1 MVRKTLSG
9 TKYVL
14 LLTVAAVV
22 AVAVIWYSYTF
33 VRENTRALRDQVI
46 SILETQ
52 LSRNITYGSID
63 PFFINSM
70 TIRDVEIKDDSGKIL
85 AKGEKLSIKFNL
97 LNFLFMN
104 ENILKGITLE
114 NGYVNFSQ
122 QQDMDFITSLSERM
136 KPDEDTL
143 MPRQTKSFYFKG
155 KNLAANFLLDIGAI
169 SIDKCT
175 TDILLEGSNLRLSG
189 KMQLSGY
196 DLKTTKMTQFMT
208 SVEFDSSMKKDG
220 SEGLVNLQVAAF
232 TSDFIKTDK
241 KAFLITFDED
251 SLFICNMEDS
261 TPIDYSLTWNRKS
274 KSLTTQTVFQDFRP
288 SDIVTFT
295 GDYTKYN
302 DYAKAKGTG
311 NLEITYTPDKLEKT
325 LYFGEVD
332 LSLAGTKIPLEP
344 QCHIS
349 FSGVDKKIEIKSLT
363 LASSR
368 GNASYTGNLDAET
381 MSAQGSLFLDN
392 VKADDKIVI
401 DTHYDLVMADSKL
414 TLTSDN
420 LVLNKKELGSSSL
433 KVDLKEKT
441 ADLTLLN
448 LSLKARETEDKS
460 YSGLINLTKYPIKD
474 LEAVFSEE
482 EKLVTENYLVTA
494 DILCIYD
501 KNDFYITSRNVH
513 VDDVTHPEDSL
524 EFAVTST
531 LDDIKVSEIKLNY
544 RGFYGEGYF
553 DLSSMRSEHCDFET
567 FWKYRDTD
575 YEFNGFLNKRQN
587 LFVRGLYGFT
597 LSAFF
602 DDNGWPF
609 DLRATEFPVFI
620 MEHKTLADMDI
631 SGQMKDGN
639 LSIVT
644 INDMTLS
651 KLSFLK
657 GGSNSINFNG
667 TLIGNTLR
675 LNSWTLSDN
684 YSTVKGTGE
693 ASFADLGNCHGWL
706 RGTGSNL
713 NEEYNAY
720 LKIENKKISIDASCK
735 NSRVERFTSAKMT
748 GSLDTNAKITGT
760 FDDPDITASVNIQ
773 KGSLMKKPFE
783 LYTSLQV
790 TKKRTNLYTLT
801 GKIGDAIINSSSG
814 SVDWNRKEYK
824 LLADISLQDSE
835 NDKVDAILLNATGV
849 IQEDGQWI
857 INPAKT
863 RNKGTFRLTSTKP
876 VLLGYDRWNFEYNNN
891 GRRFYV
897 DGGPFRHCV
906 EGYYYPDGAIDFNL
920 RNPLFVAGKIKGKLV
935 GSEVDAV
942 ISDIALDMGRVG
954 QLIRYEYFFPLAGL
968 GTGTL
973 RMTGSLKNPDLWGV
987 MNVTDLYFA
996 VLSIPE
1002 IIGPA
1007 DGNLHFQGKDITMP
1021 PVLISEK
1028 KNKTYI
1034 KCSFMLE
1041 SWVLD
1046 YFKVDIS
1053 AFGDSKRG
1061 LKISDT
1067 FCGIDVDGYV
1077 LGNLSISGMTDSI
1090 LIDGD
1095 ITVNNCIINL
1105 NQDSSY
1111 ESFDAS
1117 SITDYLINLNITS
1130 GTGVEFYWPTKKLP
1144 VLRAFASKGQKV
1156 QVQYD
1161 SSINQFDIDGN
1172 VAFRGGD
1179 IFYFSNNFFIKN
1191 GLLVLNENQD
1201 KFDPLITV
1209 DAECRTATRN
1219 NQKVKL
1225 MFRMENTPL
1234 SHFQPRIESVPALSQ
1249 AELYELMGDTLMGGD
1264 VSDDER
1270 SAMATLANAGAYG
1283 TQLIGI
1289 LRPFERSIKDFFNVD
1304 IFAIRAQLNDKVFND
1319 QRNAEKSSG
1328 DMKRVGS
1335 NTVFRNIDIFFGKY
1349 FGEYFFLDTTIR
1361 FSAWD
1366 FDTFEYYEYNM
1377 PSFYNMYLE
1386 SEINLEVNT
1395 PLFILNLGLYPKLGK
1410 MPDFLWD
1417 TTIGLSWRFTF

>member
-14 LLTVAAVV
+14 LLTVAAVI
-22 AVAVIWYSYTF
+22 AAAAIWYSYTF
-33 VRENTRALRDQVI
+33 VQEHTSALRDQVI
-46 SILETQ
+46 SILENQ
-52 LSRNITYGSID
+52 LSRNISYGSID

-70 TIRDVEIKDDSGKIL
+70 TIRDVEIKDDNGKIL
-85 AKGEKLSIKFNL
+85 AKGEKLNIKFNL

-114 NGYVNFSQ
+114 NGYINFSQ

-136 KPDEDTL
+136 KPDEETL

-155 KNLAANFLLDIGAI
+155 KNLAANFLLDVGAI

-175 TDILLEGSNLRLSG
+175 TDILLQGSDLRLSG
-189 KMQLSGY
+189 KMQVSGY
-196 DLKTTKMTQFMT
+196 DLKSEKMTQFMT
-208 SVEFDSSMKKDG
+208 SVEFDSNMKKDG

-241 KAFLITFDED
+241 KAFLITFDEE
-251 SLFICNMEDS
+251 SFFVCNMEDS
-261 TPIDYSLTWNRKS
+261 TPIDYSLTWNRVGKS
-274 KSLTTQTVFQDFRP
+274 MTVQTVFQDFRP
-288 SDIVTFT
+288 ADIVTFT

-302 DYAKAKGTG
+302 DYSKAKGTG
-311 NLEITYTPDKLEKT
+311 NLEMTYTPDKNEKI
-325 LYFGEVD
+325 LYFGDVD
-332 LSLAGTKIPLEP
+332 LSLAGTKVPLEP
-344 QCHIS
+344 KCHIT
-349 FSGVDKKIEIKSLT
+349 FSGLDKKIEIKSLT
-363 LASSR
+363 VASSR
-368 GNASYTGNLDAET
+368 GNAAFSGTFDGGD
-381 MSAQGSLFLDN
+381 MSAQGSLLLDN
-392 VKADDKIVI
+392 VQADDKMVI
-401 DTHYDLVMADSKL
+401 DTQYELVMADNVLS
-414 TLTSDN
+414 LTSDN
-420 LVLNKKELGSSSL
+420 LVLNNKELGGSSL
-433 KVDLKEKT
+433 KVNMKEKT

-448 LSLKARETEDKS
+448 LSLKARETEDKG
-460 YSGLINLTKYPIKD
+460 YSGYLSMNKYPIKE
-474 LEAVFSEE
+474 LEAVVSQE

-494 DILCIYD
+494 DVYCIYD
-501 KNDFYITSRNVH
+501 HNDFYITSRNVH
-513 VDDVTHPEDSL
+513 IDDVTHPEDSL

-531 LDDIKVSEIKLNY
+531 LDDIKLSEIKLNY
-544 RGFYGEGYF
+544 RGYYTEGYF

-567 FWKYRDTD
+567 FWTYHDTE
-575 YEFNGFLNKRQN
+575 YEFNGFLNKKQN

-609 DLRATEFPVFI
+609 DMRATNFPVFI
-620 MEHKTLADMDI
+620 MDEKTPADMDI
-631 SGQMKDGN
+631 SGQMRDGK

-651 KLSFLK
+651 HLSFLK

-667 TLIGNTLR
+667 TLMGNRLR
-675 LNSWTLSDN
+675 LNKWTLSDN
-684 YSTVKGTGE
+684 YSTVNGTGE
-693 ASFADLGNCHGWL
+693 ATFTDIGNCNGWL

-720 LKIENKKISIDASCK
+720 VLIENKKMSIDASCK
-735 NSRVERFTSAKMT
+735 NSRVERFTTAKVSGILDTHAQIT
-748 GSLDTNAKITGT
+748 GS
-760 FDDPDITASVNIQ
+760 FDDPDITASVNIK
-773 KGSLMKKPFE
+773 KGTLMKKPFE
-783 LYTSLQV
+783 LYTSVQA
-790 TKKRTNLYTLT
+790 TKKKTNIYTLT
-801 GKIGDAIINSSSG
+801 GKVGNAIINSSSG
-814 SVDWNRKEYK
+814 SVDWNKKEYK
-824 LLADISLQDSE
+824 LLANVALKDIDE
-835 NDKVDAILLNATGV
+835 DNVDNITLNASGT

-863 RNKGTFRLTSTKP
+863 RNRGTFRLTSTKP
-876 VLLGYDRWNFEYNNN
+876 VLLGYDRWNFDYNNN
-891 GRRFYV
+891 GRRFYI

-906 EGYYYPDGAIDFNL
+906 EGYYYPDGVLDFNL
-920 RNPLFVAGKIKGKLV
+920 RNPLFVAGKVKGKLV
-935 GSEVDAV
+935 DNEVDAI

-954 QLIRYEYFFPLAGL
+954 QLTRFEYFFPLAGL

-973 RMTGSLKNPDLWGV
+973 RMTGSLKNPNLWGV
-987 MNVTDLYFA
+987 MNVSDLYFA
-996 VLSIPE
+996 MQSIPE

-1007 DGNLHFQGKDITMP
+1007 NADLHFQGKDISML
-1021 PVLISEK
+1021 PVLISDR
-1028 KNKTYI
+1028 KNKTYV
-1034 KCSFMLE
+1034 KCSFLLE
-1041 SWVLD
+1041 SWALD

-1053 AFGDSKRG
+1053 SFGDTKRG
-1061 LKISDT
+1061 LKVSDT

-1077 LGNLSISGMTDSI
+1077 LGNLSVSGMSDSI
-1090 LIDGD
+1090 MIDGD

-1105 NQDSSY
+1105 SQNSQY
-1111 ESFDAS
+1111 NSFDS
-1117 SITDYLINLNITS
+1117 QDLTDYLINLNITT
-1130 GTGVEFYWPTKKLP
+1130 GTGVEFYWPTKKVP
-1144 VLRAFASKGQKV
+1144 VLRAFASKGQNV

-1179 IFYFSNNFFIKN
+1179 IFYFSNNFFIRD

-1209 DAECRTATRN
+1209 NAECRTATRN

-1225 MFRMENTPL
+1225 MFIMENTPL

-1249 AELYELMGDTLMGGD
+1249 AELYELMGDTMMGGN
-1264 VSDDER
+1264 VSDEER
-1270 SAMATLANAGAYG
+1270 STMATLANAGAYG

-1289 LRPFERSIKDFFNVD
+1289 LRPFERSVKDFFNVD
-1304 IFAIRAQLNDKVFND
+1304 IFAIRAQLNDKVFNN
-1319 QRNAEKSSG
+1319 QRNEEKSQV

-1335 NTVFRNIDIFFGKY
+1335 NTIFRNIDVFFGKY
-1349 FGEYFFLDTTIR
+1349 YGEYFFLDVTLR

-1377 PSFYNMYLE
+1377 PTFYNMYLE

-1395 PLFILNLGLYPKLGK
+1395 PLCILNLGLYPKLGK
-1410 MPDFLWD
+1410 MPGFLQD